1 MLLDGAVCL
10 IEFVHFRCSS
20 KVSGAVFVEKWLC
33 DEAETDLIFVIFSPL
48 MQFLDKFFSTQKCVN
63 HDTTDF
69 ATQLHKLQKNWFYNK
84 IA

>member
-48 MQFLDKFFSTQKCVN
+48 MQFLDKIFSTQKCVH
-63 HDTTDF
+63 HDTTVSRQNCVNCKKTDF
-69 ATQLHKLQKNWFYNK
+69 ITK
-84 IA
+84 